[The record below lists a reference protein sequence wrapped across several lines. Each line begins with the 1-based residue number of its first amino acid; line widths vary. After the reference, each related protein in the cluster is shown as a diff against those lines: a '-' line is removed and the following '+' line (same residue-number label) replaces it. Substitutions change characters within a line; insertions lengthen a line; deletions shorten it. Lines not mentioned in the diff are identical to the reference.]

1 MKEKDEKRTESQKK
15 SNYEDG
21 IRKGIQAA
29 IDKAPIREG
38 GKIFLTD
45 LWTITSLPE
54 ELIIEELKKGKIR
67 LPEKAGEVI
76 DDREEEKKTLLTKKR
91 M

>member
-1 MKEKDEKRTESQKK
+1 MEENNAKRKEALRKT
-15 SNYEDG
+15 NYKEG
-21 IRKGIQAA
+21 IRKGIQSA

-38 GKIFLTD
+38 GKIFLSD

-54 ELIIEELKKGKIR
+54 ELIIEELRKGQIR
-67 LPEKAGEVI
+67 LPEKVGEVI
-76 DDREEEKKTLLTKKR
+76 DDREEKKKTLLSRKR

>member
-1 MKEKDEKRTESQKK
+1 MKEKDEKGKETQRK
-15 SNYEDG
+15 SSYEDD

-54 ELIIEELKKGKIR
+54 ELIIEELRKGKIR
-67 LPEKAGEVI
+67 LPEKVGEVI
-76 DDREEEKKTLLTKKR
+76 DDREEGKKTLLSRKR

>member
-1 MKEKDEKRTESQKK
+1 MEENNKKRKEALRKT
-15 SNYEDG
+15 NYEEG
-21 IRKGIQAA
+21 IRKGIQSA

-38 GKIFLTD
+38 GKLYLSD

-54 ELIIEELKKGKIR
+54 ELIIEELRKGKIR
-67 LPEKAGEVI
+67 LPEKVGEVI
-76 DDREEEKKTLLTKKR
+76 DDREDKKKTLLSRKS